1 VSQAHE
7 SQGRVLADLTHLQ
20 IFVVAAREG
29 RFSRAVRRLGMT
41 SSAFSRQVS
50 SLVAP
55 KVRALVDFFAE
66 ELATVDCLTPPLR

>member
-1 VSQAHE
+1 
-7 SQGRVLADLTHLQ
+7 
-20 IFVVAAREG
+20 
-29 RFSRAVRRLGMT
+29 MT
-41 SSAFSRQVS
+41 SSAVSRQVS